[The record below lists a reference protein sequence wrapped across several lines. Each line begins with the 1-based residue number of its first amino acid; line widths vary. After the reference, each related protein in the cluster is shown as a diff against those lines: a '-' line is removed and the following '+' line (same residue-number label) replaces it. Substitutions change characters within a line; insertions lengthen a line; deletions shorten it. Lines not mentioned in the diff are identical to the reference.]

1 MAEARTDMTP
11 DGLGGAIMGPSAMD
25 QLSTPA
31 DHTTL
36 APPEPYA
43 PYTPPPAPVRYT
55 TPSRWSSL
63 FKNAE
68 RRWWTAALAATLLI
82 SATGIGLL
90 YMDDTNNQ
98 SRVNSLT
105 LQNESL
111 TGRAQNLNDQLTVT
125 KSQLEVSRGQVT
137 KLETELMHPTLGI
150 WNVPMTL
157 SGPNEYL
164 TSTVP
169 DTFTYHLKATSSGP
183 MDVSILSVDNFQ
195 NAIICM
201 YNGGSSDYC
210 LHHNQAAWSSLGV
223 TSVNYD
229 FSLAEGCAAY
239 LAVISVPSGKV
250 TITPNV
256 TATWNPASSSTGTCK

>member
-1 MAEARTDMTP
+1 MTP
-11 DGLGGAIMGPSAMD
+11 DGRGGAIMDASEMD
-25 QLSTPA
+25 QLSSPA
-31 DHTTL
+31 DHSTL

-43 PYTPPPAPVRYT
+43 PYTPPPAPMRYA
-55 TPSRWSSL
+55 TPGRWSSV
-63 FKNAE
+63 FRNAE

-90 YMDDTNNQ
+90 FMDDTNNQ

-125 KSQLEVSRGQVT
+125 KNQLEVSRGQVT
-137 KLETELMHPTLGI
+137 KLETELQHPTLGI
-150 WNVPMTL
+150 WNVPVTI

-169 DTFTYHLKATSSGP
+169 DTFTYHLNVKSSGP

-195 NAIICM
+195 QASVCM
-201 YNGGSSDYC
+201 ANGGTADYC
-210 LHHNQAAWSSLGV
+210 LHYSGAVWASLNT
-223 TSVNYD
+223 TSVSHD

-239 LAVISVPSGKV
+239 LAVISVPSGTV

-256 TATWNPASSSTGTCK
+256 TATYNPATSSTGSCK

>member
-1 MAEARTDMTP
+1 MTP
-11 DGLGGAIMGPSAMD
+11 DGPGGAIMEASDMD
-25 QLSTPA
+25 QLSSPG
-31 DHTTL
+31 DHSTL
-36 APPEPYA
+36 TPPEPYA
-43 PYTPPPAPVRYT
+43 PYTPAPAPVRYA
-55 TPSRWSSL
+55 TPSRWSSA
-63 FKNAE
+63 FKSAE

-125 KSQLEVSRGQVT
+125 KNQLEVSRGQVT
-137 KLETELMHPTLGI
+137 KLETELQHPTLGI
-150 WNVPMTL
+150 WNVPVTI

-169 DTFTYHLKATSSGP
+169 DTFTYHLNAKSSGP
-183 MDVSILSVDNFQ
+183 MDVSILSVDQFQ
-195 NAIICM
+195 SASICM
-201 YNGGSSDYC
+201 YNGGTSDYC
-210 LHHNQAAWSSLGV
+210 LHHSQAQWSSLGV

-239 LAVISVPSGKV
+239 LAVISVPSGTV

-256 TATWNPASSSTGTCK
+256 TATYNPAASSTGTCK

>member
-1 MAEARTDMTP
+1 MN
-11 DGLGGAIMGPSAMD
+11 PSDMD
-25 QLSTPA
+25 QLSPPT
-31 DHTTL
+31 DQTTL

-43 PYTPPPAPVRYT
+43 PYTPPPAPVGYATAGR
-55 TPSRWSSL
+55 RSSV

-98 SRVNSLT
+98 SRINTLT

-125 KSQLEVSRGQVT
+125 KNQLEVSRGQVT
-137 KLETELMHPTLGI
+137 KLETELAHPTLGI
-150 WNVPMTL
+150 WNIAMTL
-157 SGPNEYL
+157 NGPNEYL

-169 DTFTYHLKATSSGP
+169 DTFTYHLKLTSNGP
-183 MDVSILSVDNFQ
+183 MDVSILSVDNFYDA
-195 NAIICM
+195 NVCM
-201 YNGGSSDYC
+201 YNRQGSSDWC
-210 LHHNQAAWSSLGV
+210 LHHSQAAWSSLGV
-223 TSVNYD
+223 TSVDKD

-239 LAVISVPSGKV
+239 FAVISVPSGKV
-250 TITPNV
+250 TIKPNV
-256 TATWNPASSSTGTCK
+256 TATYNPAATSTGTC